1 MAGIK
6 IEVDDKAVTKALAN
20 LAGMDLAEALKGIGE
35 TLIDNTRDRLEDG
48 VDVNGKAFAPLS
60 PVTIARKKRNK
71 DKILI
76 GRGDLHREL
85 AYQLVNGGT
94 GLEFGSDRK
103 YAAVHQFGAK
113 QGAFGR
119 SKRNGPIPWGNIP
132 ARPFIGLAQQDEDEI
147 LDNLTH
153 FIEKQLDAK

>member
-6 IEVDDKAVTKALAN
+6 VTVDDKRVRDALNN
-20 LAGMDLAEALKGIGE
+20 LADLDMAEALGGIGE
-35 TLIDNTRDRLEDG
+35 TLLNNTRDRLEAG
-48 VDVNGKAFAPLS
+48 VDVDGNPFAPLS
-60 PVTIARKKRNK
+60 PVTIKRKKKNK

-76 GRGDLHREL
+76 ESGDLSREL

-119 SKRNGPIPWGNIP
+119 TKRNGPIPWGNIP
-132 ARPFIGLAQQDEDEI
+132 ARPFIGLTAQDEDEI
-147 LDNLTH
+147 LDNLAH
-153 FIEKQLDAK
+153 FIDDQLK